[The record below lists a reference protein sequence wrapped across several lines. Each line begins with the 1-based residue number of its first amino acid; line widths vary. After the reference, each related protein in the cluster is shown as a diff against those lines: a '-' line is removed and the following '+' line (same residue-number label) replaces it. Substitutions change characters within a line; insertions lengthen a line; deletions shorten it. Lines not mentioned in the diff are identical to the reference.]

1 MDFDI
6 PDEWMEVPDVFLAK
20 DYETKKAMISELRVP
35 ITSNMVLQE
44 INRYADSEFR
54 YAGSSDEAAI
64 DALVRDMERRHEAQ
78 RRFQDGRG

>member
-1 MDFDI
+1 
-6 PDEWMEVPDVFLAK
+6 
-20 DYETKKAMISELRVP
+20 
-35 ITSNMVLQE
+35 MVLQE